1 MDSFEGIIVKEQMYG
16 ESSKILQLLTKDGL
30 IGIMAKGC
38 RRLNNINRTAT
49 NSLTY
54 GKFNLY
60 YKKDKLSTL
69 KSVDIIR
76 PFKNIRKDLTKISFS
91 MYLLDLA
98 YQVVRQN
105 NNEHIYTILKQALF
119 KIDEGMDCLV
129 ITSIVELKY
138 LYYLGVMPILDCCCV
153 CGSKNSIATLSA
165 TRGGYVCKNCLNND
179 PIVSEKSIKLLRMYY
194 YVDLEKLSKTDVGDD
209 TKLEINT
216 FLEQYYDK
224 YTGLYLKSKKFIKE
238 LNKVQVN

>member
-1 MDSFEGIIVKEQMYG
+1 MDNFEGIIVKEQMYG

-30 IGIMAKGC
+30 IGVMAKGC
-38 RRLNNINRTAT
+38 RKLNNVNRAVT

-54 GKFNLY
+54 GNFNLY

-69 KSVDIIR
+69 KSADIIN
-76 PFKNIRKDLTKISFS
+76 PFKNIKKDLTKISFA

-105 NNEHIYTILKQALF
+105 NNKQIYTILKQALF
-119 KIDEGMDCLV
+119 KIDEGLDCLV

-138 LYYLGVMPILDCCCV
+138 LYYLGVMPILDCCSV

-179 PIVSEKSIKLLRMYY
+179 PIVSSKSIKLLRMYY